1 MAESY
6 PPTTP
11 TPPPPYAL
19 SNTPPYI
26 LRLSPQA
33 VSSPPAPLNATELHH
48 RLLYTRQQI
57 LWIGTE
63 IAEQR
68 LVDRAYSLSRLET
81 RLCAVNPVYGS
92 WEVALLNEMGATA
105 TRGERGFLSTF
116 VRALKG
122 YFGFKKIDSSR
133 ECLRNYFHRP
143 QVDFTFFPGTG
154 LFYM

>member
-6 PPTTP
+6 PPTPP

-48 RLLYTRQQI
+48 RLLSTRQQV
-57 LWIGTE
+57 LCIGAE

-68 LVDRAYSLSRLET
+68 LVDRANSLSRLEKLLYAVDPAYGLGKL
-81 RLCAVNPVYGS
+81 LCY
-92 WEVALLNEMGATA
+92 EMGATVQ
-105 TRGERGFLSTF
+105 RQEWGLFSTF
-116 VRALKG
+116 AGALKG
-122 YFGFKKIDSSR
+122 YYKYRFKK
-133 ECLRNYFHRP
+133 Y
-143 QVDFTFFPGTG
+143 
-154 LFYM
+154 